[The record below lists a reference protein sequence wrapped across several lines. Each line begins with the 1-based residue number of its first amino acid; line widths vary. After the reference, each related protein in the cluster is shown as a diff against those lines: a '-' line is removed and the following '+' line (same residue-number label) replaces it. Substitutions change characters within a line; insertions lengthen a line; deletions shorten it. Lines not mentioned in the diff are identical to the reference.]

1 MQGFHLQLV
10 TPDGLVFD
18 GIADAIMVR
27 TIGGDVEIMRG
38 HEDYFATLGTG
49 RARLTV
55 NGEAKDASAAGG
67 FISVKGG
74 EVKLVCT
81 TFEFAEN
88 IDIDRARLAKEKSEA
103 AIANAKDAD
112 ACRIARAKLARATS
126 RINVAELLK

>member
-18 GIADAIMVR
+18 GIAEAILVR
-27 TIGGDVEIMRG
+27 TTGGDVEIMRG

-49 RARLTV
+49 RAKLTV
-55 NGEAKDASAAGG
+55 DGKAKDASASGG
-67 FISVKGG
+67 FISVKAG

-88 IDIDRARLAKEKSEA
+88 IDLTRAKAAKEKSERALA
-103 AIANAKDAD
+103 AAKDA
-112 ACRIARAKLARATS
+112 
-126 RINVAELLK
+126 